1 MGKASR
7 TVEKQE
13 RQIEALQSQVGEINE
28 TGRFTK
34 AKVGTILRMRVFFQL
49 RAEQS
54 VFKSGHLKR
63 PRYALCYLF
72 KILKRVP
79 SIAFQKYGPRFV
91 I

>member
-34 AKVGTILRMRVFFQL
+34 AKVGTILRVRVFFQL

-54 VFKSGHLKR
+54 VFQSGHLKR
-63 PRYALCYLF
+63 PRYAVCYLF
-72 KILKRVP
+72 KMLKRVP

>member
-1 MGKASR
+1 MDKASR

-49 RAEQS
+49 RA
-54 VFKSGHLKR
+54 F
-63 PRYALCYLF
+63 C
-72 KILKRVP
+72 
-79 SIAFQKYGPRFV
+79 
-91 I
+91 